1 MLEFIKTHKLES
13 AIIFIAILI
22 LIFIVIFA
30 KIFFFSDSG
39 DPYGD
44 RLDGIE
50 EHRINNDKLAKIET
64 DLKKEDSVTN
74 VDAFITGR
82 VVNIMIDLK
91 NDIDYEDS
99 KKYGEEAVANFNKK
113 ELSFYDV
120 QIYLISDNSDIYPKI
135 GYKGKKSQEIVWMK

>member
-13 AIIFIAILI
+13 AIISIAILI
-22 LIFIVIFA
+22 LIFIIVFA

-39 DPYGD
+39 NPYGD

-50 EHRINNDKLAKIET
+50 AHRINNDKLAKIET
-64 DLKKEDSVTN
+64 DLKKEKSVTN

-82 VVNIMIDLK
+82 IINIMIELK

-99 KKYGEEAVANFNKK
+99 KKYGEEAVSNFNKK

-120 QIYLISDNSDIYPKI
+120 QIYLVSDNSDKYPKI
-135 GYKGKKSQEIVWMK
+135 GYKGKKSKEIIWMK